1 LTDAHE
7 GQRAAGP
14 IANVTVV
21 LPCSPV
27 FGFLRASAD
36 QIFTL

>member
-1 LTDAHE
+1 MRTKGSAP
-7 GQRAAGP
+7 AGP